1 MIIFIFSNYC
11 VCNNLEW
18 CDKKGSNDF
27 VLKHVKHISSRVEEE
42 EEEEELRSPEEAG
55 VNKVYVHRTS

>member
-27 VLKHVKHISSRVEEE
+27 VLKHAKHISSREE

-55 VNKVYVHRTS
+55 VNKVYVCITS